1 MENHFFCG
9 RTSFTSFR
17 CKQNIFN
24 ETPNQRQFKVK
35 SLLWKIKYCLFED
48 KNIQYKILNIQFTIS
63 SHSIVAEM
71 FRLMPFYCEDL
82 KSPTTDTMSI
92 IWSIVHVLLERLEAH
107 TNTSGDVTHPRVI
120 KSPIPIWLHPRLQDF
135 FFVVGLEGRMKKQFQ
150 ERWFSPQ
157 PVRSSLEASL

>member
-35 SLLWKIKYCLFED
+35 SILWKIKYCLFED
-48 KNIQYKILNIQFTIS
+48 KNIQYIILNIQFTIS

-71 FRLMPFYCEDL
+71 FRLMPFYCEHL

-92 IWSIVHVLLERLEAH
+92 IWSIVHVLLERFEAH
-107 TNTSGDVTHPRVI
+107 TNTSGDVTHPCHWESNTNMIAPTFAGLLFCCWFGRTDE
-120 KSPIPIWLHPRLQDF
+120 KAIPREMIF
-135 FFVVGLEGRMKKQFQ
+135 SSTFV
-150 ERWFSPQ
+150 
-157 PVRSSLEASL
+157 